1 MNRILALDIGHKYIG
16 VAVSDPFGWTAQGL
30 TTITRDKKSTEMDEI
45 KSYVDRY
52 KVQTIVVG
60 MPINMN
66 GTYGPSS
73 AMVKEFS
80 DILKEKL
87 GVEIVY
93 QDERLSSVSAEN
105 VLIEGSIR
113 RENRK
118 YYIDKVAATL
128 ILQTYLDQQ

>member
-80 DILKEKL
+80 DSLKEKL

>member
-52 KVQTIVVG
+52 KAQTIVVG

>member
-52 KVQTIVVG
+52 KAQTIVVG
-60 MPINMN
+60 MPINKN